1 MGYLGDGDERR
12 SMGLHG
18 QGDQPQS
25 SDGMLCVLSVID
37 VLKWATMPLKSYV
50 SRRVARKLIWNT
62 GSICLLPLLVFG
74 LHMVIS
80 ID

>member
-25 SDGMLCVLSVID
+25 SDGMLCVLSAID
-37 VLKWATMPLKSYV
+37 VLKWVTMPSNSYV
-50 SRRVARKLIWNT
+50 SLRIARKLIWNT
-62 GSICLLPLLVFG
+62 GVNMLASSACVRSAYG
-74 LHMVIS
+74 HQH
-80 ID
+80 